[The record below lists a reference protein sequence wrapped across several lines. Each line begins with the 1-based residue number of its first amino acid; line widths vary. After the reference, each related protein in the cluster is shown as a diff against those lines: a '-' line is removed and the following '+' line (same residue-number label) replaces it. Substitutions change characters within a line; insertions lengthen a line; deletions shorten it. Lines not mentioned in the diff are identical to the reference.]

1 MSALTGSTL
10 GHRGLRHLQ
19 TAPHTVL
26 LSQRPA
32 LLLSTSQSPPVRS
45 AGRHSL
51 RQISIAASKQAGR
64 SKAKQQDKD
73 DSPDDFHYACPIC
86 QQTEFSLSSSASRLS
101 TRLHCPR
108 CSRTYISKD
117 GYTDL
122 TLSSGI
128 EQRSYQQSF
137 WAGTEIFRSPLISY
151 VYERGWRQGFSWAGF
166 PGAAKETQ
174 MALDYL
180 RPANAKVLLDLSCGS
195 GLFSRR
201 FLQSGQF
208 EKIIASDFSEQMLQQ
223 ASRFFFDD
231 VQLDRRR
238 FMLVRADAGR
248 LPFKSGSL
256 GAIHAGAA
264 MHCWPDPTAAMAEI
278 SRVLR
283 PGGVYVAST
292 FMTIDSPLGQLLGD
306 DNIRPLN
313 QLAAPFNSSTYKWWS
328 EPELRDL
335 MATVGLQGFQ
345 RYRNRQCI
353 LFTVQKPAES

>member
-1 MSALTGSTL
+1 MGQAGFRKIQTSVQPALGLQRSFLQPRRQHGQALTVHRTAKLTRREVRSMSASAPAQAST
-10 GHRGLRHLQ
+10 
-19 TAPHTVL
+19 
-26 LSQRPA
+26 RP
-32 LLLSTSQSPPVRS
+32 
-45 AGRHSL
+45 
-51 RQISIAASKQAGR
+51 
-64 SKAKQQDKD
+64 QDKETSD
-73 DSPDDFHYACPIC
+73 EFQYACPIC
-86 QQTEFSLSSSASRLS
+86 QETDFSLSASASRMS

-108 CSRTYISKD
+108 CSRTFISRD

-128 EQRSYQQSF
+128 EQKSYQQSF
-137 WAGTEIFRSPLISY
+137 WAGTEIFRSPLISF
-151 VYERGWRQGFSWAGF
+151 VYERGWRQGFATAGF
-166 PGAAKETQ
+166 PGVVKETQ
-174 MALDYL
+174 LALDYL

-208 EKIIASDFSEQMLQQ
+208 EKVIASDFSEQMLQQ
-223 ASRFFFDD
+223 ASRFFFED

-238 FMLVRADAGR
+238 FMLMRADAGR

-256 GAIHAGAA
+256 AAIHAGAA
-264 MHCWPDPTAAMAEI
+264 MHCWPNPTAAMAEI

-292 FMTIDSPLGQLLGD
+292 FMTIDSPLGQIFGD
-306 DNIRPLN
+306 ENIRPIS
-313 QLAAPFNSSTYKWWS
+313 QLARPLNSTTYKWWS

-335 MATVGLQGFQ
+335 MSTVGLQGFQ

-353 LFTVQKPAES
+353 LFTVHKPMDS